1 MECYDNCAWCFML
14 LLQVFCGKIP
24 KDLYEDELILLFEKS
39 GKIWDLRLMMDP
51 MTSTN
56 RGYAFITYTTR
67 EEAQQAV
74 RDVSLF
80 SLIIYK
86 YFALSIE
93 WRSSVR
99 STSNHFCWKKIII
112 AKKCFSVLWSIWTD
126 DGET

>member
-1 MECYDNCAWCFML
+1 ML

-93 WRSSVR
+93 
-99 STSNHFCWKKIII
+99 
-112 AKKCFSVLWSIWTD
+112 
-126 DGET
+126 